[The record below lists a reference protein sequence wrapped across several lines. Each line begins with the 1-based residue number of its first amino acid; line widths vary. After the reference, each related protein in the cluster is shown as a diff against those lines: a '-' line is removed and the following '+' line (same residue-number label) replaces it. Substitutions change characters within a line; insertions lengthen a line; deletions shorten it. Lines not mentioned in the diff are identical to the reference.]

1 MKVNN
6 ILNESFE
13 CVKIK
18 GIYRNLNNDEM
29 KIYKQVKEHD
39 KLYKMDLPEFEQ
51 NVATTMVIKGL
62 LRRKKE
68 KETGKLYYTT
78 VGRNGVIKHQELDEV
93 APPDREIE
101 TWIKNNKK
109 RFQDRYGDG
118 YEKYLYG
125 KAWKKYNGK
134 PIKESK
140 EVENDIDIQMEIG
153 NKCINVNEDKVGKIV
168 SIDIQNVNG
177 KRVEKIGIQ
186 ELDSEEKTY
195 ITISDFKKNWK
206 II

>member
-1 MKVNN
+1 M
-6 ILNESFE
+6 F
-13 CVKIK
+13 
-18 GIYRNLNNDEM
+18 
-29 KIYKQVKEHD
+29 
-39 KLYKMDLPEFEQ
+39 
-51 NVATTMVIKGL
+51 
-62 LRRKKE
+62 
-68 KETGKLYYTT
+68 YTT

-101 TWIKNNKK
+101 SWIKNNKK